1 MASLTRWT
9 WVWVNSGSWWWT
21 GRPGMLR
28 FMGSQ
33 SWTRLSNWTEMN
45 WTEQIQKILTGT
57 DYCTKLFLNQ
67 PGSIFRKA
75 EALKVWIVNAF
86 IYYNQLLL
94 CRSWI
99 PMLSYATSTS
109 LKSILKS
116 FSSVVLKR
124 WLENL
129 WKFLGLFQGVHEIQ
143 ILSQY

>member
-1 MASLTRWT
+1 MAGWHHWLNGHESEWT
-9 WVWVNSGSWWWT
+9 PGVGDGQGGLACCDSW
-21 GRPGMLR
+21 GRRELD
-28 FMGSQ
+28 
-33 SWTRLSNWTEMN
+33 TTEKLN

-67 PGSIFRKA
+67 PGSIFRKV

-124 WLENL
+124 WLESL
-129 WKFLGLFQGVHEIQ
+129 WKFLGLFQGVHEI
-143 ILSQY
+143 